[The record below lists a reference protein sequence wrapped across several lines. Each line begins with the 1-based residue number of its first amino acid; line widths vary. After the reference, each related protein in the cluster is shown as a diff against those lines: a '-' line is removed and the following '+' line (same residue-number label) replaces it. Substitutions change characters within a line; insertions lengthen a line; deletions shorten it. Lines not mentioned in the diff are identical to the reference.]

1 MDVCFVSNCY
11 LSIGKCCDEN
21 WKTHWTART
30 LLRRRGRDIKRDTC
44 WKNFEQISPENMKY
58 RKQTHSFDLSCY
70 VEDDTR
76 KLLQRV
82 NKNFGNVNAQR
93 HPNKWISNG
102 FINVDPVEICQS
114 QSIRAYER
122 VGKKI
127 DTQNWKRFSTVKL
140 FAEQRVVYDSIFFVV
155 ASANMLPMGETAAA
169 TVATWKNVLQ

>member
-1 MDVCFVSNCY
+1 MDVFCFQLLFVY
-11 LSIGKCCDEN
+11 RQMLR
-21 WKTHWTART
+21 WKLKDTLNGAHTATAERERYRARHM
-30 LLRRRGRDIKRDTC
+30 LEK
-44 WKNFEQISPENMKY
+44 FEQISPENMKY

-114 QSIRAYER
+114 QSIRAHER

-140 FAEQRVVYDSIFFVV
+140 FAEQRVVYDSIFLLLLRQTCCQW
-155 ASANMLPMGETAAA
+155 A
-169 TVATWKNVLQ
+169 KQQQQQQ